1 MFTSTNDVELV
12 ILTFWSFS
20 PAVTVL
26 FKVLLNKLVKIQ
38 LHQNLQG
45 KKKKSWKSKVEIM
58 ELVNRTDNI
67 SVPLLVNISFSRTL
81 NVEAA
86 EYKERIQSET
96 VSTLQLSFPI
106 AITSIFLLTALDSHR
121 THLHFCPTTHLSASR
136 ANQKRAQA
144 TPAEWKPVCQQ
155 QPAGWKTKDLQGGAA
170 DVERETKLLQRRF
183 VLKKQKLNHV

>member
-86 EYKERIQSET
+86 EYKERIQSEM

-136 ANQKRAQA
+136 PIRGGLRPHLLSGNQS
-144 TPAEWKPVCQQ
+144 VNNSLL
-155 QPAGWKTKDLQGGAA
+155 AG
-170 DVERETKLLQRRF
+170 
-183 VLKKQKLNHV
+183 KQKTCRAGRQM

>member
-1 MFTSTNDVELV
+1 
-12 ILTFWSFS
+12 
-20 PAVTVL
+20 
-26 FKVLLNKLVKIQ
+26 
-38 LHQNLQG
+38 
-45 KKKKSWKSKVEIM
+45 M

-155 QPAGWKTKDLQGGAA
+155 QPAGWKTKDPQGGAA

-183 VLKKQKLNHV
+183 VLKKQKLNHVWKFNRLDYKLKPPADFCSSKCFTTKLMTCTECLKGHKSL